1 MGKIQGN
8 KNQTLVFLSHGG
20 ANSYPWGNSNL
31 KP

>member
-8 KNQTLVFLSHGG
+8 KNQTLVFPYHGG
-20 ANSYPWGNSNL
+20 VNPSPWGNPNL